1 MNFEERVQALEV
13 KAAVLESRLGKIEAD
28 VSDIHRL
35 ATAAELLAQQM
46 TQMQSTIDGIGDR
59 LDGLE
64 AAPAKT
70 YYSIRTTII
79 SSIITAIIGA
89 VAGGV
94 LALIIK

>member
-1 MNFEERVQALEV
+1 MNFEERVQSLEV
-13 KAAVLESRLGKIEAD
+13 KAAVMENRLAKIEED

-46 TQMQSTIDGIGDR
+46 TQMQSTIDSIGDR

-64 AAPAKT
+64 ATPAKS
-70 YYSIRTTII
+70 YHSIKTTII
-79 SSIITAIIGA
+79 SSIITAVIGA
-89 VAGGV
+89 IAGGV

>member
-1 MNFEERVQALEV
+1 MNFDERLQQMEV
-13 KAAVLESRLGKIEAD
+13 KTAVLESRLGKIEAD
-28 VSDIHRL
+28 VSDVHRL

-46 TQMQSTIDGIGDR
+46 SQMQSTIDGIGTR

-70 YYSIRTTII
+70 YYSIKTTII
-79 SSIITAIIGA
+79 SSVITAIIGA
-89 VAGGV
+89 IAGGI